1 MQIHVELSLIIGE
14 WEELRFQLQ
23 ATEELQSIK
32 ARLEDENKKLKR
44 EVIMSAETEV
54 LYAKKSNTQVRDA
67 RELQAK
73 VKMLERSL
81 SQVVRDFEKEKELE
95 QIKAKQKVDEL
106 VMANTGLKQLLKLKN
121 RELKSIR
128 KLAQTILDQRIEV
141 EQYFLEAL
149 EQVKNEIRQKRE
161 DEYRLQMAEY
171 NAQMRKAT
179 ASKVVL
185 NFHPLKH
192 HPMSVVH
199 KQIVYSAA

>member
-1 MQIHVELSLIIGE
+1 MLAREEAQKGLDADTRRIVTDNRRMG
-14 WEELRFQLQ
+14 EELRFQLQ

-95 QIKAKQKVDEL
+95 QIKAKQKST
-106 VMANTGLKQLLKLKN
+106 N
-121 RELKSIR
+121 
-128 KLAQTILDQRIEV
+128 
-141 EQYFLEAL
+141 
-149 EQVKNEIRQKRE
+149 
-161 DEYRLQMAEY
+161 
-171 NAQMRKAT
+171 
-179 ASKVVL
+179 
-185 NFHPLKH
+185 
-192 HPMSVVH
+192 
-199 KQIVYSAA
+199 